1 MTVHTTA
8 FTMTSDKTPEWA
20 FREPGSVTGWR
31 LSWLPE
37 RTLTEAQ
44 ARAGME
50 LDELLSDLSAAQD
63 LRTQS
68 VIETCAEVVG
78 IRWEQAVVLLAKRI
92 AARLN
97 QGRSAEGEPVPRGRA
112 RSHPLRKHVVEPPYV
127 H

>member
-1 MTVHTTA
+1 MTVHTTP
-8 FTMTSDKTPEWA
+8 FTMISDKTPEWA
-20 FREPGSVTGWR
+20 FREPGSVAGWR

-37 RTLTEAQ
+37 HTLTEVQ

-50 LDELLSDLSAAQD
+50 LDELLSDPAATQD
-63 LRTQS
+63 SRTQS

-97 QGRSAEGEPVPRGRA
+97 QGRSAQGDPVPRGQA
-112 RSHPLRKHVVEPPYV
+112 RSHPLRKHVVEPPFV